1 MSPVVRAP
9 LVWVLLLVACLTAF
23 VALAW
28 WGRPGAHWLE
38 VDASIVG
45 GAVATWFGV
54 QFGRA
59 ALKRL
64 RERAAVGGPD
74 DRGRPGDGAFVV
86 LAGVLQTMTPLRTP
100 FTGVEAVAY
109 GYKAWRRERWGK
121 SEKNTVEVA
130 YWWGEGSAPC
140 TLLTRA
146 GSFAVRSRLE
156 LDLWSA
162 MVENTVV
169 AQDHFAAFMQSATPE
184 VGPVAIA
191 RLGFD
196 WDTPLD
202 GLVRRDRQRQVDS
215 PSLSALT
222 LHEWV
227 VTPGEPVVLMGRY
240 SAARGGL
247 VHDEGAGRPLR
258 VLKGDIAT
266 VRAQLLSGATS
277 YGVLSLVALGV
288 AVMLAGSILGWHDV
302 GF

>member
-1 MSPVVRAP
+1 MSPLVRSL
-9 LVWVLLLVACLTAF
+9 LVWLLLLVACLAAF
-23 VALAW
+23 ITLAW
-28 WGRPGAHWLE
+28 WARPGASWLE
-38 VDASIVG
+38 VQGAVLG
-45 GAVATWFGV
+45 GAVMMWVGV

-64 RERAAVGGPD
+64 RERVAVGGPD
-74 DRGRPGDGAFVV
+74 ATGRPEDGAFVV

-109 GYKAWRRERWGK
+109 GYKAWRRERWGR
-121 SEKNTVEVA
+121 SEKNTREVA

-140 TLLTRA
+140 TLLTPA

-162 MVENTVV
+162 MVENTVA
-169 AQDHFAAFMQSATPE
+169 AQDHFAAFMRDATPE

-191 RLGFD
+191 RPGFD

-202 GLVRRDRQRQVDS
+202 GLVRRDKQRQVDS
-215 PSLSALT
+215 PSFGALK

-240 SAARGGL
+240 SAVRGGL
-247 VHDEGAGRPLR
+247 VHDDRAGRPLR
-258 VLKGDIAT
+258 VLKGDVAA
-266 VRAQLLSGATS
+266 VRSQLQSGATS
-277 YGVLSLVALGV
+277 YGVLSLVALGI
-288 AVMLAGSILGWHDV
+288 AAMLAGSLLGWHDL